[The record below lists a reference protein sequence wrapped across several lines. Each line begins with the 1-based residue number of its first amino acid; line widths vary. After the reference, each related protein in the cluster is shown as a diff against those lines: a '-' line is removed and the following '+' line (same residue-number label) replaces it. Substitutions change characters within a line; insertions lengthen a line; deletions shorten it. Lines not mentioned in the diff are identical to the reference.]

1 MIWLIIGILMVIIGL
16 IFMPSREEQNK
27 EKYRTK
33 KEEYKNFRYDTK
45 GSVDSLRRDYKT
57 YCKFQNEEQEMKKQ
71 KSNISPLPFLW
82 NNYGVNSVCMMIQN
96 NSGRIIINHIRMDLL
111 NASIKESISMIKFII
126 MMVLIINISAFTI
139 LSLNLSLT
147 RK

>member
-57 YCKFQNEEQEMKKQ
+57 YCKFWNEEQKMKKQ
-71 KSNISPLPFLW
+71 KSNISPPPFF
-82 NNYGVNSVCMMIQN
+82 YGIVM
-96 NSGRIIINHIRMDLL
+96 
-111 NASIKESISMIKFII
+111 E
-126 MMVLIINISAFTI
+126 
-139 LSLNLSLT
+139 
-147 RK
+147 

>member
-16 IFMPSREEQNK
+16 IFMPSREEQNR

-57 YCKFQNEEQEMKKQ
+57 QCKFWNEEQEKLKKQ
-71 KSNISPLPFLW
+71 K
-82 NNYGVNSVCMMIQN
+82 
-96 NSGRIIINHIRMDLL
+96 
-111 NASIKESISMIKFII
+111 K
-126 MMVLIINISAFTI
+126 
-139 LSLNLSLT
+139 
-147 RK
+147 